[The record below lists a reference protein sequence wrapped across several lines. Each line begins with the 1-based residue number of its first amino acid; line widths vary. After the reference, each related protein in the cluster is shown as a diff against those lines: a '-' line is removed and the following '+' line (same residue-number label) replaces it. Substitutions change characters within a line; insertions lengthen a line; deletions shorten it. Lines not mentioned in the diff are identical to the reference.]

1 MTVAE
6 QMRREARAEDRVD
19 GEAKGRT
26 EGAAAAARVEL
37 LTKLPTPKFGALAPE
52 YMDKLSFAS
61 NDLLDHWAERELTA
75 ARLDDV
81 FMD

>member
-1 MTVAE
+1 MTLAE

-37 LTKLPTPKFGALAPE
+37 LTKLRTSKFGALAPE